1 MEQKKEYKL
10 YKRRWV
16 VLLSFVC
23 VNAVMQY
30 GWAFFS
36 SIVTDAWHFYGFQDA
51 ASGEAAISALTMI
64 IMGCMIVFSIPASWV
79 FEKIGWY
86 KTVSIAGIVLMVFTL
101 LRGFIGG
108 SSYTALVIT
117 TTGIAV
123 TQPFIIN
130 AFGMISALW
139 FPPAERGIANGWGMI
154 STYLGVVM
162 AQFGVPWLMSTFGLD
177 IPGALKVFGFLSI
190 PMILWFILFAREKP
204 PTPPA
209 DEDLIKRISFADG
222 MKQLA
227 KNKKFIYA
235 LLVFWLLQGV
245 YFTLT
250 TLMEPILQFFNGGSM
265 DSLFIGTLGTI
276 LTVTGVITTLVLP
289 IASDRSKSKEKAH
302 RPGLRNRHAG
312 RSGPH
317 HHRPYRRPA
326 NPDGLLSGHL
336 PHRRYPHCHGLGLRV
351 RLSRLRGHH
360 RKPDAAGRQWL
371 GPHLPAG
378 CKRHLSGEP
387 YGHSGVLPGRHRPF
401 PGPYHDDKGSLP
413 QGTPHRMTGSAA
425 PNPIFSL
432 APPFPSGMAEPF
444 RSVPRQI
451 PIKAV
456 PFSLTARLWCGKI
469 LR

>member
-86 KTVSIAGIVLMVFTL
+86 KTVSIAGIVLMVFPL

-162 AQFGVPWLMSTFGLD
+162 AQVGVPWLMSTFGLD

-209 DEDLIKRISFADG
+209 DEDLIERVSFADG

-235 LLVFWLLQGV
+235 LLGFWLMLSLRV
-245 YFTLT
+245 YTRR
-250 TLMEPILQFFNGGSM
+250 ILSYISWPLFF
-265 DSLFIGTLGTI
+265 
-276 LTVTGVITTLVLP
+276 
-289 IASDRSKSKEKAH
+289 
-302 RPGLRNRHAG
+302 
-312 RSGPH
+312 
-317 HHRPYRRPA
+317 
-326 NPDGLLSGHL
+326 GLLAGVLDEGIQIFADGRGSD
-336 PHRRYPHCHGLGLRV
+336 V
-351 RLSRLRGHH
+351 R
-360 RKPDAAGRQWL
+360 DVVIDF
-371 GPHLPAG
+371 
-378 CKRHLSGEP
+378 
-387 YGHSGVLPGRHRPF
+387 SGVVFGLLAALFLLLLVRMFHVLRES
-401 PGPYHDDKGSLP
+401 K
-413 QGTPHRMTGSAA
+413 TP
-425 PNPIFSL
+425 L
-432 APPFPSGMAEPF
+432 
-444 RSVPRQI
+444 
-451 PIKAV
+451 
-456 PFSLTARLWCGKI
+456 
-469 LR
+469 

>member
-209 DEDLIKRISFADG
+209 DEDLIERISFADG

-250 TLMEPILQFFNGGSM
+250 TL
-265 DSLFIGTLGTI
+265 
-276 LTVTGVITTLVLP
+276 VLP
-289 IASDRSKSKEKAH
+289 IASDRSKSKK
-302 RPGLRNRHAG
+302 
-312 RSGPH
+312 
-317 HHRPYRRPA
+317 
-326 NPDGLLSGHL
+326 
-336 PHRRYPHCHGLGLRV
+336 
-351 RLSRLRGHH
+351 
-360 RKPDAAGRQWL
+360 RKPIVLVCEIGTLVGLILIITGHTVGLQILMACCLGIFLTGVTPIVMVLGYESAYPVSEGTTESLMQLGANGWGLICLLAVNGIFQGNHMGTLVFFLAGTV
-371 GPHLPAG
+371 
-378 CKRHLSGEP
+378 LSL
-387 YGHSGVLPGRHRPF
+387 VLTMMI
-401 PGPYHDDKGSLP
+401 KEASLKE
-413 QGTPHRMTGSAA
+413 RR
-425 PNPIFSL
+425 I
-432 APPFPSGMAEPF
+432 E
-444 RSVPRQI
+444 
-451 PIKAV
+451 
-456 PFSLTARLWCGKI
+456 
-469 LR
+469 

>member
-1 MEQKKEYKL
+1 MDQYAKSFTKPSI
-10 YKRRWV
+10 RIGTIT
-16 VLLSFVC
+16 VLLAMLGSFFPNIYLYLAHGVWPDASHMFSAWGS
-23 VNAVMQY
+23 VAM
-30 GWAFFS
+30 AFG
-36 SIVTDAWHFYGFQDA
+36 AFYLVEPISYFPVFGPTGTYIGILSGNISQIRLPA
-51 ASGEAAISALTMI
+51 ASTAQDVLGVEPSSHKGEVVGILAICGSVVTNILFLT
-64 IMGCMIVFSIPASWV
+64 VAV
-79 FEKIGWY
+79 
-86 KTVSIAGIVLMVFTL
+86 VAGIVLMVFTL

-209 DEDLIKRISFADG
+209 DEDLIERVSFADG

-289 IASDRSKSKEKAH
+289 IASDRSKSKK
-302 RPGLRNRHAG
+302 
-312 RSGPH
+312 
-317 HHRPYRRPA
+317 
-326 NPDGLLSGHL
+326 
-336 PHRRYPHCHGLGLRV
+336 
-351 RLSRLRGHH
+351 
-360 RKPDAAGRQWL
+360 RKPIVLVCEIGTLVGLVLIITGHTVGLQILMACCLGIFLTGVTPIVMVLGYESAYPVSEGTTESLMQLGANGWGLICLLAVNGIFQGNHMGTLVFFLAGTV
-371 GPHLPAG
+371 
-378 CKRHLSGEP
+378 LSL
-387 YGHSGVLPGRHRPF
+387 VLTMMI
-401 PGPYHDDKGSLP
+401 KEASLKE
-413 QGTPHRMTGSAA
+413 RR
-425 PNPIFSL
+425 I
-432 APPFPSGMAEPF
+432 E
-444 RSVPRQI
+444 
-451 PIKAV
+451 
-456 PFSLTARLWCGKI
+456 
-469 LR
+469 